1 MASGGRLK
9 QRGERLVGA
18 DGSPPVIHR
27 ARMMVREAS
36 GRASVNL
43 GGIAE
48 VFETLLSQQW
58 GRSVF
63 LHSAPSASRNSYLGG
78 TKHERQD
85 NHLFGLDRRCL

>member
-48 VFETLLSQQW
+48 VFTNAFVPEMGQK
-58 GRSVF
+58 RF
-63 LHSAPSASRNSYLGG
+63 LFPLH
-78 TKHERQD
+78 
-85 NHLFGLDRRCL
+85 HLPPELYI

>member
-1 MASGGRLK
+1 MASGGRLE
-9 QRGERLVGA
+9 RGKFLSVDA

-48 VFETLLSQQW
+48 AVAAFVPEGGQKPFFLSA
-58 GRSVF
+58 GSICRPKLKKRRRS
-63 LHSAPSASRNSYLGG
+63 P
-78 TKHERQD
+78 
-85 NHLFGLDRRCL
+85 

>member
-1 MASGGRLK
+1 MRP
-9 QRGERLVGA
+9 VGA

-48 VFETLLSQQW
+48 AFETLLSHVW
-58 GRSVF
+58 DKSVF
-63 LHSAPSASRNSYLGG
+63 LYLLAPSAAQYSKKEKLP
-78 TKHERQD
+78 
-85 NHLFGLDRRCL
+85 